1 MRIPIR
7 RVSKSAINDLT
18 EVCSMT
24 KNIKTNFGLMV
35 ASKGEQK
42 IAEFLHNKNIIFEYD
57 VPINLNGQSVRP
69 DFYFPNFEI
78 VIEYG

>member
-1 MRIPIR
+1 
-7 RVSKSAINDLT
+7 
-18 EVCSMT
+18 
-24 KNIKTNFGLMV
+24 MV